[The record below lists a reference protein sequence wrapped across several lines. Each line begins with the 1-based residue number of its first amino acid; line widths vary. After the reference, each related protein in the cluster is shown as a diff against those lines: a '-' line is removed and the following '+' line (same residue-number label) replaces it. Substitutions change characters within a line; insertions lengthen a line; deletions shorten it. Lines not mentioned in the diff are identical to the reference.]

1 MHSHIQ
7 ESFRSGP
14 SPIAASATSSP
25 VQVSTDTGLGLRS
38 PQAGFSPSN
47 PLKRLAMGAALLGC
61 ALACCTEKALAQFY
75 SLSTGTISNVS
86 VTITSGS
93 TTGSFSL
100 AGPSTGFYSPLNIS
114 GGLGTG
120 IAVAY
125 DMSGYGMADLVGFAV
140 DNDGV
145 ANTSGGALGS
155 FTMNFTASV
164 LFYDFANL
172 YGGSSYWT
180 TSWGVTG
187 LGAITDGQSFSPGSY
202 TFNFLTTHVGSS
214 DAVIGA
220 AVFLPV
226 PETPVSGLPLWAAGL
241 FLAARSLR
249 QRRSRLQTAS
259 SVIAAD

>member
-1 MHSHIQ
+1 M
-7 ESFRSGP
+7 
-14 SPIAASATSSP
+14 
-25 VQVSTDTGLGLRS
+25 
-38 PQAGFSPSN
+38 
-47 PLKRLAMGAALLGC
+47 
-61 ALACCTEKALAQFY
+61 AQFY

-125 DMSGYGMADLVGFAV
+125 DISGYGMADLVGFAV

-164 LFYDFANL
+164 LFYDYANL
-172 YGGSSYWT
+172 IAGPTPDWT
-180 TSWGVTG
+180 TAWTVTG
-187 LGAITDGQSFSPGSY
+187 LGSITDGQAFSPGSY
-202 TFNFLTTHVGSS
+202 TFNFLTTHPGSS
-214 DAVIGA
+214 DEVIGA
-220 AVFLPV
+220 AAFLAV
-226 PETPVSGLPLWAAGL
+226 PETPASGLPLWTAGL
-241 FLAARSLR
+241 LLAARSLR
-249 QRRSRLQTAS
+249 QRRSRLKASS
-259 SVIAAD
+259 SVIATD

>member
-1 MHSHIQ
+1 VHSHIQ
-7 ESFRSGP
+7 ESFSSGSLP
-14 SPIAASATSSP
+14 VAASVTSSP
-25 VQVSTDTGLGLRS
+25 VRVSPDTGLGLRS

-75 SLSTGTISNVS
+75 SLGTGTISNVS

-125 DMSGYGMADLVGFAV
+125 DLSGYGMADLVGFAV

-172 YGGSSYWT
+172 YGGSSDWT

-187 LGAITDGQSFSPGSY
+187 LGTITDGQSFSPGSY
-202 TFNFLTTHVGSS
+202 TFNFNTTHVGLS
-214 DAVIGA
+214 DEVIGA
-220 AVFLPV
+220 AVFFQV
-226 PETPVSGLPLWAAGL
+226 PETPASGMPLWTAGL
-241 FLAARSLR
+241 LLAARSLR
-249 QRRSRLQTAS
+249 QRRSRLQGPS
-259 SVIAAD
+259 SAVHSD